1 MLCSAARSLKHL
13 PVYPKGTC
21 PRVNE
26 VARNHGVLEIGPW
39 RLRFHDANIFF
50 ALDWSQARHNQ
61 ESSLKITC
69 ASKGREITFR
79 YCDITPPSEMTT
91 RLSPA
96 VFVGVCVCGGG
107 GEKGS
112 AGGGGRGGLF
122 LRLFATAKATVGT
135 NKACLLKLQI
145 SIPKKANAPSSANTL
160 IFNGSLFGTACP
172 CHFKSAY
179 VARRRES

>member
-26 VARNHGVLEIGPW
+26 VARNHGVFGIGPW

-50 ALDWSQARHNQ
+50 ALDWSQARHNR

-79 YCDITPPSEMTT
+79 YCDIIPPSEMTT

-96 VFVGVCVCGGG
+96 VFVGVCGCGEG

-112 AGGGGRGGLF
+112 GGGREGLILKPF
-122 LRLFATAKATVGT
+122 CYSKSNRRNQQSPSFKASNLNTEESQRPLLCKHT
-135 NKACLLKLQI
+135 NFQW
-145 SIPKKANAPSSANTL
+145 
-160 IFNGSLFGTACP
+160 
-172 CHFKSAY
+172 
-179 VARRRES
+179 